1 MDSVATAIIGFIFV
15 CIVMPHIVKHR
26 HQFYMALVLMLVAM
40 FGTGAAMIIGNQGFR
55 IFMSAVVIILEAMAV
70 LLLVMAAGGLTA
82 RELAG
87 NMVRAYEVMRR
98 GETEKEI
105 IIPTGPAPGGKKDE
119 EERPPRQVIDEP
131 RPGRDKD
138 QGPIPFE

>member
-119 EERPPRQVIDEP
+119 EEQVIDEP